1 METTKKT
8 EKKDFSLND
17 LIAVETKLEMMSEDL
32 EALWHKTLVSLGS
45 DYIQKEI
52 GKLNIKIYETIALA
66 PCSKCDG
73 RGTVEVNEAYR
84 DSNGFLCVNVEN
96 CDECQ
101 GTGVWDEGLQE
112 SIKALREELEELK
125 RL

>member
-17 LIAVETKLEMMSEDL
+17 LITVETKLEMMSEDL

-73 RGTVEVNEAYR
+73 RGTVEISDRYK
-84 DSNGFLCVNVEN
+84 DQSGFLSVVIEDCK
-96 CDECQ
+96 ECK
-101 GTGVWDEGLQE
+101 GTGVWDEGLQ
-112 SIKALREELEELK
+112 L
-125 RL
+125 